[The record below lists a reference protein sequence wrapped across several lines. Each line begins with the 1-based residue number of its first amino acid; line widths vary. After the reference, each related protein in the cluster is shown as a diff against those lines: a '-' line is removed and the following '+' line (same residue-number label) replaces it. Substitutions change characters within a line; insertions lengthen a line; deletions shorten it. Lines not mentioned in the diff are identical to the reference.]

1 MNNNNITFQAVL
13 YGTAITIVLAIFQ
26 FIFFDIG
33 LASVII
39 SLGLTLLFSCLQ
51 MKYFLETRYYR
62 NLFQNFFQKTQE
74 FSTYKKLFGGEELT
88 QLSEV
93 GKSDSD
99 LNNLIQEINHY
110 VSKTKG
116 TTDFSVIQN
125 KVERKLNMR
134 YDLSTTRL
142 SFPTFLGLM
151 GTFAGVF
158 VGIFMFIAN
167 FDGVNGV
174 TDEAIKNLLQGVL
187 VSMFTSLVGLLLTT
201 INNAMAGT
209 SRKQIEEDKN
219 IFYDFIQTELM
230 PSLDVSLVVAIT
242 KLHETVDRFEPAFNR
257 IITNF
262 QETFDRC
269 TSAFGDSFEQ
279 HVETVSGAVKV
290 MGENMDKINEN
301 IALQK
306 QLINTMKSDEL
317 TKGMQRYIEASNH
330 FVSITQSLDK
340 FEEARRMM
348 LAAAQEA
355 INIQNTYAESLKIPR
370 EVAVRIAQI
379 LDRIKN
385 FEDNVNRV
393 GVQLNRREILGND
406 VVESIQE
413 QIKGI
418 SKKGKIA
425 DRFLEMADG
434 KLENLYQQQTAV
446 LSTMNERY
454 KQALEG
460 HIDGF
465 EKMIEEQ
472 TAELESRH
480 AAFIQ
485 AIEERLSIEEV
496 RQEFVNLK
504 KLDAIEKK
512 LNELAGSSVKSDGL
526 NQKINEIKGELS
538 AIKQNTAKKESNEGG
553 GGLFG
558 GIFGGGNKDNKK

>member
-1 MNNNNITFQAVL
+1 MNNASIKVKALLYGIAITAFLAIMQQIFFGTDIAAAAISLLITFVFS
-13 YGTAITIVLAIFQ
+13 YFQ
-26 FIFFDIG
+26 SRYFI
-33 LASVII
+33 
-39 SLGLTLLFSCLQ
+39 
-51 MKYFLETRYYR
+51 ETRYYR
-62 NLFQNFFQKTQE
+62 NLFQNFFQRSQNYNTIR
-74 FSTYKKLFGGEELT
+74 KLFGEEELP
-88 QLSEV
+88 QLVEV
-93 GKSDSD
+93 GKEGSD
-99 LNNLIQEINHY
+99 LNLLIQEINHY

-134 YDLSTTRL
+134 YDLSTARL
-142 SFPTFLGLM
+142 SFPTYLGLM

-158 VGIFMFIAN
+158 MGISMFIAN
-167 FDGVNGV
+167 FDGTNGV
-174 TDEAIKNLLQGVL
+174 TDAAITNLLQGVL

-201 INNAMAGT
+201 INNAKAGT
-209 SRKQIEEDKN
+209 ARKQIEEDKN
-219 IFYDFIQTELM
+219 SFYDFVQTELM
-230 PSLDVSLVVAIT
+230 PSLDVSLVSAIT
-242 KLHETVDRFEPAFNR
+242 KLHETVDRFEPAFDR
-257 IITNF
+257 VITNF

-269 TSAFGDSFEQ
+269 TSAFGDSFEK
-279 HVETVSGAVKV
+279 HVEAVAGAVEV
-290 MGENMDKINEN
+290 MGENMGKINEN
-301 IALQK
+301 ITLQK
-306 QLINTMKSDEL
+306 QLVTTMKSDEL
-317 TKGMQRYIEASNH
+317 TKGMQRYIEASDH
-330 FVSITQSLDK
+330 FVSITQSLNK

-385 FEDNVNRV
+385 FEENVNRV
-393 GVQLNRREILGND
+393 GDQLNRREILGND
-406 VVESIQE
+406 VVEFIQE

-425 DRFLEMADG
+425 DRFLEIADG
-434 KLENLYQQQTAV
+434 KLEELYQRQTAV
-446 LSTMNERY
+446 ISTMNERY

-465 EKMIEEQ
+465 ERMISDQ
-472 TAELESRH
+472 TAELERRH
-480 AAFIQ
+480 AAFMQ

-504 KLDAIEKK
+504 KLDAIERK